1 MRNNPSPR
9 TRYSVCC
16 ARNLVAGVLL
26 VVLLVASGSASAA
39 TFSARER
46 KEFRDYVTRT
56 ADTLVVH
63 AEKREPGVT
72 WINVAKDDSPAE
84 SMDFYRG
91 TPGTSYF
98 LLKAYGLTRDRR
110 YLRTA
115 EDGLAYLRSRAT
127 QEGGG
132 LSLDPVENGL
142 FVGNGGPG
150 YTFLYAYKIT
160 RNREYLRIAESFADR
175 IIAKPDFGPRSSP
188 DIISGAA
195 GAGIFLL
202 KLHSINKNRTY
213 LDGALK
219 LGDFLIER
227 AEPQEHGVKWKTFD
241 DNPAID
247 YYFVGFSH
255 GPAGIGYYLERL
267 YQVTKVQKYHDY
279 AMKAQDY
286 IESIAVHEKN
296 YVKWYHEE
304 LARKTRFSSQWCHGA
319 PGMNPFFLVMYQD
332 TKDRRF
338 LDWIEQN
345 TNYLLDQG
353 VNVRKNGSV
362 CHGISGNLGSL
373 LAVYQAT
380 RRPDYLV
387 AVRDGIGILE
397 RSALHEPGGYSWTPP
412 ELKVDYGYMTGI
424 AGIGDFFA
432 WLASNGKRHMIS
444 GLGYGDDF

>member
-1 MRNNPSPR
+1 MTTNEPRLTVHSACCVRNQ
-9 TRYSVCC
+9 
-16 ARNLVAGVLL
+16 VAGLL
-26 VVLLVASGSASAA
+26 LALFLAACGTASAA
-39 TFSARER
+39 TFSLRER
-46 KEFRDYVTRT
+46 KEFGEYVTRT
-56 ADTLVVH
+56 ADTLVAH
-63 AEKREPGVT
+63 AQKKEPGVT
-72 WINVAKDDSPAE
+72 WINVAKDDSSSE

-91 TPGTSYF
+91 NPGTSYF
-98 LLKAYGLTRDRR
+98 LLKAYVLTHDSK

-115 EDGLAYLRSRAT
+115 QDGLAYIKSRAT
-127 QEGGG
+127 KEAGG

-150 YTFLYAYKIT
+150 YTFLYAYKVT
-160 RNREYLRIAESFADR
+160 RNREDLRIAESFADR
-175 IIAKPDFGPRSSP
+175 IVAKPDFGPRSSP

-202 KLHSINKNRTY
+202 KLYSVDKNPAY
-213 LDGALK
+213 LNGAVR

-241 DNPAID
+241 DNPKID

-267 YQVTKVQKYHDY
+267 YQITRVPKYHDY

-319 PGMNPFFLVMYQD
+319 PGMNPFFLVLYQD

-353 VNVRKNGSV
+353 VNIRKNGSV
-362 CHGISGNLGSL
+362 CHGVSGNLGSL

-380 RRPDYLV
+380 RRPDYLN
-387 AVRDGIGILE
+387 ALRDGIGILE
-397 RSALHEPGGYSWTPP
+397 GSAVRDRDGYSWTPP

-424 AGIGDFFA
+424 AGIGDFFV
-432 WLASNGKRHMIS
+432 WLASDGKRHMIS

>member
-1 MRNNPSPR
+1 MTPNDPKLK
-9 TRYSVCC
+9 TVHAVC
-16 ARNLVAGVLL
+16 ARSRVAALL
-26 VVLLVASGSASAA
+26 SVTLLAASGTVLAA
-39 TFSARER
+39 TFSSRER
-46 KEFRDYVTRT
+46 KEFREYVTGT
-56 ADTLVVH
+56 ADTLVAH
-63 AEKREPGVT
+63 AEKRGSGVT
-72 WINVAKDDSPAE
+72 WINVAKDDSSVE
-84 SMDFYRG
+84 KMDFYRG
-91 TPGTSYF
+91 NSGTSYF
-98 LLKAYGLTRDRR
+98 LLKAYVLTHDHK

-115 EDGLAYLRSRAT
+115 EDGLAYIRSRAT
-127 QEGGG
+127 KEAGG

-150 YTFLYAYKIT
+150 YTFLYAYQVTKD
-160 RNREYLRIAESFADR
+160 REYLRTAESFADR
-175 IIAKPDFGPRSSP
+175 ILAKPDFSPRSSP

-202 KLHSINKNRTY
+202 KLYSVDKNRTY
-213 LDGALK
+213 LNGAVK
-219 LGDFLIER
+219 LGDSLIER
-227 AEPQEHGVKWKTFD
+227 AEPQERGVKWKTFD
-241 DNPAID
+241 DNPEID

-267 YQVTKVQKYHDY
+267 YQVTRVPKYHDY

-319 PGMNPFFLVMYQD
+319 PGMNPFFIVLYQD

-362 CHGISGNLGSL
+362 CHGVSGNLGSL

-380 RRPDYLV
+380 RRPDYFADL
-387 AVRDGIGILE
+387 REGIGILE
-397 RSALHEPGGYSWTPP
+397 GSALREPEGYSWTPP

-432 WLASNGKRHMIS
+432 WLASDGKRHMIS